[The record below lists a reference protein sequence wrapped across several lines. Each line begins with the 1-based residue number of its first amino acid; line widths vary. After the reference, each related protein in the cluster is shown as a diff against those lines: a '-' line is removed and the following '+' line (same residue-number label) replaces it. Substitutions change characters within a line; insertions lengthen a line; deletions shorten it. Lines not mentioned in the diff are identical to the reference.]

1 MNHFLHIADLSP
13 KQLTALLKNALAM
26 KKAVK
31 RGKFNTALKNKT
43 LGMVFEKPSLR
54 TRISFEVGMR
64 QLGGTALY
72 ISPAEIGLGK
82 RESVADVARVLSRYV
97 DGIMARTFEH
107 QSVLELANWA
117 TVPVINGLSDY
128 NHPCQALADVLTVLE
143 WKGKLKGLRAAFI
156 GDGFNVA
163 TSFAHAATLLGM
175 HITVAS
181 PKGYDLP
188 ARVVTLA
195 ETFANASGGSITL
208 THDPKV
214 AAKHADV
221 IYTDTWTSMGQE
233 TEAAKRRADF
243 DGFQVNDDLLKL
255 AHKQVMILH
264 CLPAHRGE
272 EITDA
277 VMDGKHAAVFD
288 QAENRMHAQKAVLLE
303 LLG

>member
-13 KQLTALLKNALAM
+13 KALHALLKRALTL
-26 KKAVK
+26 KQEVK
-31 RGKFNTALKNKT
+31 RGKFRATLKNKT
-43 LGMVFEKPSLR
+43 LGLVFEKPSLR

-64 QLGGTALY
+64 QLGGQALY

-107 QSVLELANWA
+107 QTILELAHWA

-143 WKGKLKGLRAAFI
+143 WKGKFKGLRAAFI

-163 TSFAHAATLLGM
+163 TSFAHAATKLGM
-175 HITVAS
+175 QVTVAS
-181 PKGYDLP
+181 PKGYELP

-195 ETFANASGGSITL
+195 EEFASASGGSITL
-208 THDPKV
+208 THDPQA
-214 AAKHADV
+214 AAKNADV

-233 TEAAKRRADF
+233 AETAKRRADF
-243 DGFQVNDDLLKL
+243 AGFQVNDDLLKL
-255 AHKQVMILH
+255 ARKNVMVLH

-277 VMDGKHAAVFD
+277 VMDGKHSAVFD
-288 QAENRMHAQKAVLLE
+288 QAENRLHTQKAVLLE

>member
-1 MNHFLHIADLSP
+1 MKHFLHIADLSP
-13 KQLTALLKNALAM
+13 KQLTALLKRAQTL
-26 KKAVK
+26 KKEVK
-31 RGKFNTALKNKT
+31 SGKFRTTLKNKT
-43 LGMVFEKPSLR
+43 LGLVFEKPSLR

-64 QLGGTALY
+64 QLGGSALY

-143 WKGKLKGLRAAFI
+143 WKGNLKGLRAAFI

-175 HITVAS
+175 HLTVAS

-188 ARVVTLA
+188 ARVVTQA
-195 ETFANASGGSITL
+195 ETFASASGGSITL

-233 TEAAKRRADF
+233 AEAAKRRADF

-255 AHKQVMILH
+255 AHKQVMVLH

-277 VMDGKHAAVFD
+277 VMDGKHSAVFD
-288 QAENRMHAQKAVLLE
+288 QAENRMHAQKAVLLD